1 MKTENLNG
9 YVNQFLITDSFQ
21 IAFQSY
27 KSLIATY
34 DFTNGDFLQLNS
46 NRWDYSTT
54 TRRHFKSFI
63 NDYTPFTYECKSQW
77 LKEIQENDKIEVE

>member
-1 MKTENLNG
+1 MKIENLNG
-9 YVNQFLITDSFQ
+9 YVNQFIITDGFQ

-34 DFTNGDFLQLNS
+34 DFTKKDFLQLNGDM
-46 NRWDYSTT
+46 WDYSVT

-63 NDYTPFTYECKSQW
+63 NDYTPFTYECKAQW
-77 LKEIQENDKIEVE
+77 LKEIKTNDKIEVE